1 MFSSGLW
8 ELLKKR
14 FFYKIPLVVAFMST
28 RKESRGKPG
37 KKEEEKKF
45 SNERRTSK
53 KNHLTSA
60 CKFWC

>member
-8 ELLKKR
+8 EFLKKR

-37 KKEEEKKF
+37 KKEEEKNFQMK
-45 SNERRTSK
+45 EEPQK
-53 KNHLTSA
+53 KII
-60 CKFWC
+60 